1 MDDVTR
7 LVGERL
13 AARTDWERDRKPGT
27 RFSLDTMRAMLMPP
41 CSAARRPIGAR
52 LVQVAGSKG
61 KGTAAAWLES
71 WGRLAGQRV
80 GVYASPHVSTIRER
94 VRIDGALVA
103 GDVLLDELDRVLA
116 AVDAAGLAPSAF
128 EILTATALR
137 CFEREGP
144 LDLVVLEVGLGGR
157 LDATTAVD
165 PVDALILTSIELE
178 HVELLGDTT
187 AKIAGE
193 KAGVLRA
200 PAGFAVSTV
209 RDEIARGVLREAAA
223 RAGVEWL
230 EAGDASA
237 PGSDPH
243 GRRGD
248 AVLTRA
254 ERGSASA
261 PLVEAEV
268 HLGARSWPLRLPAS
282 VPAFHDPAIA
292 ASFAVWSRLFPEA
305 PDRVPQPFTPEPP
318 SLPGRAELLLD
329 PVDGGTW
336 LLDGAHT
343 PASFRALAEE
353 YARRFPG
360 ERCGLVFA
368 TASDKCWQSGLS
380 ALLPI
385 VDDLCVPRMPGTR
398 WANPEAIA
406 LQARRLGSTRTEV
419 SNDLRSAIAALRARA
434 PRGRRL
440 VCGSFYLVG
449 DVRDE
454 LLSPTPR

>member
-1 MDDVTR
+1 
-7 LVGERL
+7 
-13 AARTDWERDRKPGT
+13 
-27 RFSLDTMRAMLMPP
+27 
-41 CSAARRPIGAR
+41 
-52 LVQVAGSKG
+52 
-61 KGTAAAWLES
+61 
-71 WGRLAGQRV
+71 
-80 GVYASPHVSTIRER
+80 
-94 VRIDGALVA
+94 
-103 GDVLLDELDRVLA
+103 
-116 AVDAAGLAPSAF
+116 
-128 EILTATALR
+128 
-137 CFEREGP
+137 
-144 LDLVVLEVGLGGR
+144 
-157 LDATTAVD
+157 
-165 PVDALILTSIELE
+165 
-178 HVELLGDTT
+178 
-187 AKIAGE
+187 
-193 KAGVLRA
+193 VLRA

-360 ERCGLVFA
+360 DRCGLVFA

-440 VCGSFYLVG
+440 VCGSFYLVRG
-449 DVRDE
+449 RAGRTAESDAAMSHDADPHLQSTHTGPVFVEDLLLTDTFLVKGRVTPKSRRLRQVLEDHSGGFLALEDVTMVALVGNE
-454 LLSPTPR
+454 VIHTPRVLVAAREVIAAHELVEIAGDDVQRKLAAPAKTSRIRAFYNGHVQLEFSGLVEPHAYEPAHNAGRGWFVMDEPRIRGLDLEGNRELAILKKLDYAIVRKDRLAYVYDFS